1 MGGSTTSCTSASRST
16 PDQPPKKVKKQPP
29 QKNID
34 DLWDAFTTKYP
45 GKVFSV
51 LPNNVYAETKA
62 AKAPKGVVLGQQA
75 GKSYDEARA
84 ECKHAVEK
92 IAMECRRVNM
102 KYRDAHFDIEFDLKN
117 GIRDCLDGLARGG
130 YDLSPKSCKRVTQ
143 IFDKP
148 IFLEEGATA
157 SDVRQGRN
165 GDCWFMSALCALGGK
180 KDLIDKVCVAQDEK
194 VGVYGFVFHRDGEWI
209 QTIIDDKLYLT
220 AADWD
225 ESVEEKWTWLQI
237 NRTDAE
243 EEYRKANQAGSRA
256 LYFAQCSSE
265 NETWLPLLEKAYAK
279 AHGDFNSIQGGFTGE
294 AIEDL
299 TGGVTTEIFTSDLLD
314 TDKFWNEELM
324 SVNDEFLFGCYTG
337 FFDSWQ
343 GFGAWADRKDI
354 VALHAYSILEA
365 REVKGERLLRLR
377 NPWGRGEWKGAWSD
391 GSEQWTPE
399 WMQLLNH
406 RFGDDGM
413 FWISYKDLLRTF
425 QSFDR
430 TRLFGPDWQVT
441 QQWTSVNVPW
451 TADYNDTKFSVTLSK
466 SGPVV
471 VVLSKLDDRYF
482 QGLEGQYQFFLH
494 FRLEKDGEQ
503 DYIVRSHGN
512 YMMNR
517 SVSVDL
523 DLEAGTYSVLMKITA
538 RRYSHD
544 STVEEIVRENCRGRQ
559 DKLIQVG
566 LAYDLAHAK
575 GQIRETE
582 SEKQL
587 RLEREEKKKAA
598 EHQKRRKELR
608 ATWLKNWEIN
618 KKRVAREKRQAKR
631 KEEHDRKVEARKAAT
646 AQAND
651 NEGAASAGQVESQDA
666 ENTKK
671 QDGNRTDAVNPDMPA
686 TTDGVPAEPNSPET
700 KLEEQKVETET
711 SVEEAP
717 VQAEVGIEKQ
727 GDTTTVGEQTRSE
740 QLQGTDAESKPD
752 TATEEKAA
760 QFEAALKNVPSV
772 VINGNTPVPGTA
784 PAAGT
789 ARPPSTAAANDN
801 WEYDSLASF
810 NSSIVTEL
818 DLPDPPP
825 PDEEAAPPT
834 APANPDEE
842 DDNAEFENDPWNAVC
857 VVGLRVY
864 SKDEGLSISVVRPK
878 REDEEDTPLDLD
890 DNSRGAS
897 GETIKD
903 EEGTVKTGDAAQ
915 DKIEAEIKE
924 GAKPESADAK

>member
-1 MGGSTTSCTSASRST
+1 MGGSTTSCTTASQPT
-16 PDQPPKKVKKQPP
+16 PDQPPKKVKKQAP

-34 DLWDAFTTKYP
+34 ELWDAFTTKYP
-45 GKVFSV
+45 GKVHSI

-62 AKAPKGVVLGQQA
+62 AKASKGVARGQKT

-84 ECKHAVEK
+84 ECRHAVDK

-102 KYRDAHFDIEFDLKN
+102 KYRDPHFDIEFDLKH
-117 GIRDCLDGLARGG
+117 GIRDCLDGLVRE
-130 YDLSPKSCKRVTQ
+130 DRELSPKSCKRVTQ
-143 IFDKP
+143 IFDNP
-148 IFLEEGATA
+148 MFLEEGATA
-157 SDVRQGRN
+157 SDVRQGQN

-180 KDLIDKVCVAQDEK
+180 KDLIDRVCVARDEK

-225 ESVEEKWTWLQI
+225 ESIMEKWTWQQI
-237 NRTDAE
+237 NRIDAE

-299 TGGVTTEIFTSDLLD
+299 TGGVTTEMFTSDLLD

-324 SVNDEFLFGCYTG
+324 RVNEEFLFGCYTG

-343 GFGAWADRKDI
+343 GFDTADRKDI
-354 VALHAYSILEA
+354 VAMHAYSILEA

-406 RFGDDGM
+406 KFGDDGM

-430 TRLFGPDWQVT
+430 TKLFSPDWQIT
-441 QQWTSVNVPW
+441 QQWTTVDVPW
-451 TADYNDTKFSVTLSK
+451 TADYNETKFSVTLSK
-466 SGPVV
+466 RSPVV
-471 VVLSKLDDRYF
+471 IVLSKLDDRYF
-482 QGLEGQYQFFLH
+482 QGLEGQYQFSLH

-523 DLEAGTYSVLMKITA
+523 DLEPGTYSVLMKLTA
-538 RRYSHD
+538 KRYSYW
-544 STVEEIVRENCRGRQ
+544 STVEEVVRKTCRDRP
-559 DKLIQVG
+559 DKLMQVG

-575 GQIRETE
+575 GQIKETE

-587 RLEREEKKKAA
+587 RLEREEKRKAA
-598 EHQKRRKELR
+598 EHKKRREELR
-608 ATWLKNWEIN
+608 AKMFKTWETR
-618 KKRVAREKRQAKR
+618 KKGVARQKRQARR
-631 KEEHDRKVEARKAAT
+631 KEEHDKKVEARKAAT
-646 AQAND
+646 AQANG
-651 NEGAASAGQVESQDA
+651 NEGAASAGQVESQDV

-671 QDGNRTDAVNPDMPA
+671 QDCNGTDTVKPA
-686 TTDGVPAEPNSPET
+686 MLATIDSVQVEPKPEEG
-700 KLEEQKVETET
+700 KLEEQKNETAP
-711 SVEEAP
+711 SVEKVP
-717 VQAEVGIEKQ
+717 VQAEAGIEKQ
-727 GDTTTVGEQTRSE
+727 GDATTVGEQTRSE
-740 QLQGTDAESKPD
+740 ELQSTDAETKPD
-752 TATEEKAA
+752 TAAEEKAA

-772 VINGNTPVPGTA
+772 LVNGTAPTPGTA
-784 PAAGT
+784 PAAGSVP
-789 ARPPSTAAANDN
+789 PPSTAADNDN

-810 NSSIVTEL
+810 NSSIVTDL
-818 DLPDPPP
+818 DLAGPPP
-825 PDEEAAPPT
+825 PADEDPQPT

-842 DDNAEFENDPWNAVC
+842 EENKEFENDPWNAVC
-857 VVGLRVY
+857 VIGLRVY
-864 SKDEGLSISVVRPK
+864 SKDEGLSISIVRPK
-878 REDEEDTPLDLD
+878 SENEEETPLDLD

-897 GETIKD
+897 GETTKD
-903 EEGTVKTGDAAQ
+903 CEGVKTGDAAQ

-924 GAKPESADAK
+924 GVEPESADAK